1 MTAIVNCLVTE
12 CYKRIDEQKRDLAN
26 LKAKSCHPYITA
38 NSIFY
43 CNHLIARYSRL
54 VNYLQ
59 NRK

>member
-38 NSIFY
+38 
-43 CNHLIARYSRL
+43 IAII
-54 VNYLQ
+54 
-59 NRK
+59 